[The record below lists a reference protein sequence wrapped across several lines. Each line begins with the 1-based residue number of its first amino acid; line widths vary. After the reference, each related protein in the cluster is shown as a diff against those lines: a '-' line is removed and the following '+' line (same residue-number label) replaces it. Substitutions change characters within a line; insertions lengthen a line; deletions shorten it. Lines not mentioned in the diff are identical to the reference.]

1 MTYDK
6 YYEYIT
12 KEGDRWDL
20 IAYQFYGDAM
30 MYEPIVVANPEV
42 PIVSILPG
50 GIKLR
55 IPAIE
60 IKNEIEELPP
70 WKR

>member
-20 IAYQFYGDAM
+20 IAYQFYGNAM

-42 PIVSILPG
+42 PIVPIFPS

-60 IKNEIEELPP
+60 VKNEIEELPP